1 MARPFSVVSAI
12 LTPAQTQGRAVDIN
26 TYGVLI
32 RKTQVTSSPLHPA
45 SIMASRPDAGSINDL
60 SEASSSSSWLAS
72 WACHLLVR
80 LLRLVSS
87 ASLDM
92 VCASI
97 APASRLLLSVNH
109 WRESQLL
116 CASSRRFGERL
127 RQWRGRLGF
136 EVDVGKAGTKVS
148 SLSLSLESP
157 AILQGWAVAGFSAAP
172 NSLEQC
178 LPGTPA
184 TTQTTGLRGRQT
196 EKS

>member
-12 LTPAQTQGRAVDIN
+12 LTPAQTQGSTVDMD

-45 SIMASRPDAGSINDL
+45 SITTSRPDAGSLNDL

-127 RQWRGRLGF
+127 RQWRGRLGL
-136 EVDVGKAGTKVS
+136 EVDVGKAGTKVD
-148 SLSLSLESP
+148 
-157 AILQGWAVAGFSAAP
+157 QGIQPLAR
-172 NSLEQC
+172 
-178 LPGTPA
+178 PGVPSDPPRL
-184 TTQTTGLRGRQT
+184 GCGRP
-196 EKS
+196 